1 MIGIEPQGTCNLPA
15 AAPLKGIVKVPIFSI
30 HGINQVG
37 RPDTA
42 PCLETYAKI
51 RAAGG
56 DATYLS
62 LPKLPPSPVF
72 DNIPQAGI
80 WGNDH
85 IMMWNTNSDEIAGIL
100 LNWIERHVERR
111 R

>member
-1 MIGIEPQGTCNLPA
+1 MPQ
-15 AAPLKGIVKVPIFSI
+15 FSI

-42 PCLETYAKI
+42 PCLDTYAKI
-51 RAAGG
+51 NAAGG

-62 LPKLPPSPVF
+62 LPKLPKSATF
-72 DNIPQAGI
+72 DRIPQAGI

-85 IMMWNTNSDEIAGIL
+85 IMMWNTNSDQIADL
-100 LNWIERHVERR
+100 VLKWIEKHIEKKKVKTPW
-111 R
+111 